1 MVPSSSPPIHARCSL
16 LFYLLPSLPLLSLS
30 LAQPLL
36 AQILK
41 QFYYS
46 KLLWSEYYFQLR
58 KTKCSNSK
66 TILLFKIIVEGILLS
81 TTQDKNAK
89 EWENFRML
97 QLQKKIKKEK
107 MKTKRGGILDWRWWV
122 ELVMI

>member
-1 MVPSSSPPIHARCSL
+1 MFPSILPSTLSSSS
-16 LFYLLPSLPLLSLS
+16 LSLS
-30 LAQPLL
+30 CTTSP
-36 AQILK
+36 
-41 QFYYS
+41 
-46 KLLWSEYYFQLR
+46 
-58 KTKCSNSK
+58 CSNSK
-66 TILLFKIIVEGILLS
+66 TILLFKIIVERILLS

>member
-1 MVPSSSPPIHARCSL
+1 MVPYGSPPIHPPCSL
-16 LFYLLPSLPLLSLS
+16 LFILLPCLSLPSTLSSSSLS
-30 LAQPLL
+30 LAQPLLL

-46 KLLWSEYYFQLR
+46 KLLWREYYFQLP

-66 TILLFKIIVEGILLS
+66 TILLFKIIVERILLS

-97 QLQKKIKKEK
+97 QLQRKNKLNEDKA
-107 MKTKRGGILDWRWWV
+107 KRNI
-122 ELVMI
+122 